1 MRKFSFRRKEPFVAF
16 ALKSSFGRLAA
27 AVVVVLG
34 LGWGAAAAAEAPAP
48 DGSVDMAKVL
58 EPGPLPD
65 LSMGDA
71 NGVPIVEYGSLTCPH
86 CAAFA
91 NETLPQLKATYI
103 DTGKVRYIFREY
115 ARNQLDVAAYI
126 LERCIGDDK
135 SLAAVG
141 LLFKSQDQWA
151 FVDKPLDAL
160 IAAMRPT
167 GLTHEKAMGCLKD
180 QAKAKAFIDIA
191 KKANDLVKLQG
202 TPTFV
207 IDGKIY
213 GGELTLDQLKT
224 ILTPLVK

>member
-1 MRKFSFRRKEPFVAF
+1 VAF
-16 ALKSSFGRLAA
+16 ALPVCLGRLAA
-27 AVVVVLG
+27 AAVLAFA
-34 LGWGAAAAAEAPAP
+34 LASTVATAADAPAP
-48 DGSVDMAKVL
+48 DGQVDMAKVL
-58 EPGPLPD
+58 QPGPLPD

-71 NGVPIVEYGSLTCPH
+71 SGVAIVEYGSLTCPH

-91 NETLPQLKATYI
+91 DEVLPQLKSTYI

-115 ARNQLDVAAYI
+115 ARNQLDVAAYM

-135 SLAAVG
+135 SLAAIG
-141 LLFKSQDQWA
+141 LLFKTQDRWA
-151 FVDKPLDAL
+151 FVDKPGEAL

-167 GLTHEKAMGCLKD
+167 GLTHDKAAECLKD
-180 QAKAKAFIDIA
+180 QAKANQFIDIA
-191 KKANDLVKLQG
+191 KNANDLLKMQG

-213 GGELTLDQLKT
+213 GGELTFDQLKT